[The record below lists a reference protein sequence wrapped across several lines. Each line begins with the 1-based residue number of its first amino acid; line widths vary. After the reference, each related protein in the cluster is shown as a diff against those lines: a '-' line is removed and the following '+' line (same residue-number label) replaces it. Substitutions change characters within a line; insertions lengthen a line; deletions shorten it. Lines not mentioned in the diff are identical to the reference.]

1 MIQANKAGEGKDKP
15 KHDEKQTSR
24 AWEERIHIPFF
35 FFVGPLIGLVLVISI

>member
-1 MIQANKAGEGKDKP
+1 MIQANKEGERKDKP

-35 FFVGPLIGLVLVISI
+35 SVGPLVGLVLVISI